1 MVHSLVERTPVGNL
15 CADTIECT
23 SKKTEKRHRSVSF
36 EVGAEGLEPS
46 LTYCERD
53 FESSASTDSATPPHV
68 QVIASNYYP
77 FLVRTARKMLLF
89 FEIQ

>member
-1 MVHSLVERTPVGNL
+1 MVYSLVERIPIINL
-15 CADTIECT
+15 CADTIQCT
-23 SKKTEKRHRSVSF
+23 SKKPEKRHRSISF
-36 EVGAEGLEPS
+36 VVGAEGLEPS

-68 QVIASNYYP
+68 QVIALNYYP
-77 FLVRTARKMLLF
+77 FMVRTARKMLLF

>member
-1 MVHSLVERTPVGNL
+1 MH
-15 CADTIECT
+15 IE
-23 SKKTEKRHRSVSF
+23 KTEKRYRSISF
-36 EVGAEGLEPS
+36 VVGAEGLEPS

-53 FESSASTDSATPPHV
+53 FESSASTDSATPPHL

-77 FLVRTARKMLLF
+77 FMVRTARKMLLF